1 MPLHRDIHW
10 IGRQWAVTG
19 HGMQLID
26 QKLQGFFDIEV
37 SKLWDDVLVEAMH
50 AKEWL
55 NTADFEKAL
64 AIARARYPQPA
75 GIVASPAE
83 PRLVTKPV
91 APMAAVAKPVAPKPE
106 APRVETPR
114 VETSRVETPRAETS
128 RVETPRVDTPRV
140 ETPKLEKPNPIAPRR
155 AASKPEAPEPKKPD
169 PVEPPRAVAEVQP
182 PAIAT
187 PVPPEPRPSSP
198 PTLFQMRYE
207 GRARFVR
214 PWRVVARKF

>member
-10 IGRQWAVTG
+10 IGRQWGVTG

-37 SKLWDDVLVEAMH
+37 SKLWDFDLIEAMH

-64 AIARARYPQPA
+64 GLARARYPQPA
-75 GIVASPAE
+75 GVAAPSE
-83 PRLVTKPV
+83 EVTRPLATRPV
-91 APMAAVAKPVAPKPE
+91 APVAEVAKPAAPKPE
-106 APRVETPR
+106 APRVETLRAEAPR
-114 VETSRVETPRAETS
+114 VEAPRTE
-128 RVETPRVDTPRV
+128 TPRV
-140 ETPKLEKPNPIAPRR
+140 ETPKLEKPNPIEPLR

-169 PVEPPRAVAEVQP
+169 PVEPPRAVAELQP
-182 PAIAT
+182 AAIAM
-187 PVPPEPRPSSP
+187 PVPPEPLPSP
-198 PTLFQMRYE
+198 PPTQFRMRYE

>member
-37 SKLWDDVLVEAMH
+37 SKLWDFDLIEAMH

-64 AIARARYPQPA
+64 GLARARYPQPA
-75 GIVASPAE
+75 GVAAPSE
-83 PRLVTKPV
+83 EVTRPLATRPV
-91 APMAAVAKPVAPKPE
+91 APVAEVAKPAAPKPE

-114 VETSRVETPRAETS
+114 AEAPRTE
-128 RVETPRVDTPRV
+128 TPRV
-140 ETPKLEKPNPIAPRR
+140 ETPKLEKPNPIEPLR

-169 PVEPPRAVAEVQP
+169 PVEPPRAVAELQP
-182 PAIAT
+182 AAIAM
-187 PVPPEPRPSSP
+187 PVPPEPLPSP
-198 PTLFQMRYE
+198 PPTQFRMRYE